1 MFRLS
6 WRQTVCGHIKGEK
19 QREEAWVNFK
29 EEENPVRSQAWTPSL
44 SSFFL
49 DAHFRDIRGRRSE
62 KLQFLRGRQGVSM
75 LGGQTRIEGQ
85 VAQKAGSS
93 HPALNP
99 AGQASAG
106 PGLPSPNP
114 VERPGLLRDRKR
126 GQGRRVRAVVEG
138 RHDSR
143 GAWRALLFHT
153 WIYKYNEASSVDCQ
167 PTIHQPRSTGGR
179 DQVLLGL

>member
-1 MFRLS
+1 MS
-6 WRQTVCGHIKGEK
+6 
-19 QREEAWVNFK
+19 
-29 EEENPVRSQAWTPSL
+29 
-44 SSFFL
+44 
-49 DAHFRDIRGRRSE
+49 
-62 KLQFLRGRQGVSM
+62 
-75 LGGQTRIEGQ
+75 GGQTRTEGQ
-85 VAQKAGSS
+85 VAQKAGSP

-99 AGQASAG
+99 VGQASAG
-106 PGLPSPNP
+106 PGLPSPNH
-114 VERPGLLRDRKR
+114 VERPGLLRDRKC
-126 GQGRRVRAVVEG
+126 GQGRRVRAAVEG